1 MSVVNPANEVLTNL
15 AVARFQDNANQYVFN
30 RVFTPIDVSKTTGD
44 YNVFTIDDIFRDEAK
59 ELANGQM
66 APVIDFGMSSATY
79 STKEMGVGVP
89 VTEVDATD
97 YADIGDL
104 HEAANRIS
112 QTKAMI
118 RAERKFVSTAFTT
131 GVWTTTKQG
140 GVDFT
145 KFSDYASSDPEK
157 VIREYITAM
166 SALTGRRPNKMTI
179 PDNVYEIL
187 VGHPSLKSNYLYTTG
202 GNITEKQI
210 AETFR
215 LEEVIVSSSI
225 YHSNKQGGTVT
236 PGFIVPKA
244 ILLTYTEKEA
254 SIYSESAGYT
264 FQVDGVMG
272 YNQGFRTIVDDTTSK
287 KSDIIECDYRADF
300 KVVTADLGVYLY
312 DVIA

>member
-30 RVFTPIDVSKTTGD
+30 RVFTPINVNKTTGD
-44 YNVFTIDDIFRDEAK
+44 YNVFTTDDIFRDEAK
-59 ELANGQM
+59 ELANGHM
-66 APVIDFGMSSATY
+66 APVIDFGVSSATY
-79 STKEMGVGVP
+79 STKEMGIGVP

-97 YADIGDL
+97 YATIGDL

-112 QTKAMI
+112 MTKTMI

-157 VIREYITAM
+157 IINDYISTM
-166 SALTGRRPNKMTI
+166 EGLTGRKPNKMTM
-179 PDNVYEIL
+179 PANVARTL
-187 VGHPSLKSNYLYTTG
+187 MAHPSIKSNFLYSTG
-202 GNITEKQI
+202 GLITEREL
-210 AETFR
+210 AATFGVD
-215 LEEVIVSSSI
+215 EIIVSRSV
-225 YHSNKQGGTVT
+225 YHSNAQGGTAT
-236 PGFIVPKA
+236 PGFAVPKA
-244 ILLTYTEKEA
+244 ILLTYTEMEA
-254 SIYSESAGYT
+254 DIYSESAGYT

-287 KSDIIECDYRADF
+287 KSDIVECDYRADF